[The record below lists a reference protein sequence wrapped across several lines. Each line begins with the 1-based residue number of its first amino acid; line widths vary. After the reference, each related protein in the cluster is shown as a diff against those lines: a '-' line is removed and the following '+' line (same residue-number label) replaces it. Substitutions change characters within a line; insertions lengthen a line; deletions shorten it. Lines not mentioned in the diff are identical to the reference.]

1 MTAMSPQRHP
11 DAGMAVHRLGSD
23 QTAADVRAASR
34 LVSARYPE
42 TIGAVLGGS
51 AARGQSTPSSDLD
64 ITVLLPD
71 HGMRRR
77 EVLR

>member
-1 MTAMSPQRHP
+1 
-11 DAGMAVHRLGSD
+11 MAVHRLGSD